1 MHEMHHFFTSIFNL
15 FLSPPG
21 VLVLA
26 ALDSTMIFFLP
37 AAVDTAVIVMSAQDK
52 DVFWL
57 YPLMAVI
64 GSLIGCAVTFVFGHK
79 LGEAGLKRFI
89 PERKLQ
95 KVRRKIDDKGV
106 VAMGA
111 TAVLPPPFPLTPFVL
126 TSGALGLDKR
136 KFFLTLG
143 VMRFLRFFTES
154 LLAAI
159 YGRRILSW
167 LRSDIFE
174 YVIGSMMILALAGT
188 AITIIQMIRKTR

>member
-1 MHEMHHFFTSIFNL
+1 MQHFFTSIFSL
-15 FLSPPG
+15 FLSPMG

-37 AAVDTAVIVMSAQDK
+37 GALDTAVIVMSASDK
-52 DVFWL
+52 DMFWI

-64 GSLIGCAVTFVFGHK
+64 GSVIGSAGTFIFGQK
-79 LGEAGLKRFI
+79 LGEQGLKRFI
-89 PERKLQ
+89 PERKLA

-126 TSGALGLDKR
+126 TSGALGLDRR

-143 VMRFLRFFTES
+143 AMRFLRFFAES
-154 LLAAI
+154 LLAVI
-159 YGRRILSW
+159 YGRSILSW

-174 YVIGSMMILALAGT
+174 YVIDSMMILALAGT
-188 AITIIQMIRKTR
+188 AVTIIQVIRKTR

>member
-1 MHEMHHFFTSIFNL
+1 MHAFFVSIFGL
-15 FLSPPG
+15 FLSPLG

-26 ALDSTMIFFLP
+26 VLDSTMIFFLP
-37 AAVDTAVIVMSAQDK
+37 AALDTAVIVMSARDK
-52 DVFWL
+52 DMFWI

-64 GSLIGCAVTFVFGHK
+64 GSVIGSAGTFLFGQK
-79 LGEAGLKRFI
+79 LGEPGLKRFI
-89 PERKLQ
+89 PAKKLQ
-95 KVRRKIDDKGV
+95 SVRRKIDNKGV

-126 TSGALGLDKR
+126 TSGALGLDRR

-143 VMRFLRFFTES
+143 AMRFLRFFAES
-154 LLAAI
+154 LLAVI
-159 YGRRILSW
+159 YGRRILGW

-174 YVIGSMMILALAGT
+174 YVIISMMILALAGT

>member
-1 MHEMHHFFTSIFNL
+1 MHHFFTSIFNL
-15 FLSPPG
+15 FLSPLG
-21 VLVLA
+21 VLILA
-26 ALDSTMIFFLP
+26 GLDSTMIFFLP
-37 AAVDTAVIVMSAQDK
+37 AAVDTAVIVMSARDK
-52 DVFWL
+52 DMFWL

-64 GSLIGCAVTFVFGHK
+64 GSVIGCAGTFVFGQK
-79 LGEAGLKRFI
+79 LGEPGLKRFI

-95 KVRRKIDDKGV
+95 KVRQKIDDKGV

-143 VMRFLRFFTES
+143 AMRVLRFFAES
-154 LLAAI
+154 LLAVI

-174 YVIGSMMILALAGT
+174 YVIGSLMILALAGT
-188 AITIIQMIRKTR
+188 TITIIQTIRKTR

>member
-1 MHEMHHFFTSIFNL
+1 MEHFFTSIFNL

-37 AAVDTAVIVMSAQDK
+37 AAVDTAVIVMSARDK
-52 DVFWL
+52 DMFWL

-64 GSLIGCAVTFVFGHK
+64 GSVIGCAVTFAFGHK
-79 LGEAGLKRFI
+79 LGEPGLKRFI
-89 PERKLQ
+89 PERKLR
-95 KVRRKIDDKGV
+95 KVRQKIDEKGV

-126 TSGALGLDKR
+126 TSGALGLDRR
-136 KFFLTLG
+136 KFFLTLSA
-143 VMRFLRFFTES
+143 MRFLRFFAES
-154 LLAAI
+154 LLAVI
-159 YGRRILSW
+159 YGRRILGW

-188 AITIIQMIRKTR
+188 AITIIQTIRKTR

>member
-1 MHEMHHFFTSIFNL
+1 MHHFFVSIFGL
-15 FLSPPG
+15 FLSPIG

-37 AAVDTAVIVMSAQDK
+37 AALDTAVVVMSAADK
-52 DVFWL
+52 DMFWI

-64 GSLIGCAVTFVFGHK
+64 GSVIGSATTFAFGQK
-79 LGEAGLKRFI
+79 VGESGLRRFV
-89 PERKLQ
+89 PERKLK
-95 KVRRKIDDKGV
+95 KVRRRIDDKGV

-143 VMRFLRFFTES
+143 AMRFLRFFAES
-154 LLAAI
+154 LLAVI
-159 YGRRILSW
+159 YGRRILIW
-167 LRSDIFE
+167 LESDIFE
-174 YVIGSMMILALAGT
+174 YGIISLMILALAGT
-188 AITIIQMIRKTR
+188 AITIIQMLRKAR